1 MRSIKLIIAAF
12 ILCLWQLVTAH
23 SELSASTTVPVDS
36 TITALPS
43 LATTAAPELE
53 LRAGANT
60 CGYIQGNVSQ
70 PLTCQDTCGFIR
82 MSWSGNGHA
91 GCCGSNGCQIY
102 TTCLENTSTDDELAR
117 ICTGSKS
124 ACITYTWSTQSY
136 VYYSCA
142 ESRTTIPVSMDT
154 STGTRPPT
162 SVTSG
167 YPSTARSTRTS
178 DGTGA
183 PQPTS
188 SGNDNSPG
196 LGLESDLGAQ
206 ERMKAAVGSAIL
218 GGVLLGSFLLFG
230 CFFNPPGSDGANEE
244 HQASPPPGEN
254 AGLLGSGQEMHT
266 PVSTVSHSTVSE
278 GRFYGQQP
286 IYLGSGQEMHTP
298 VATKPEA
305 RFYQQ
310 QPIIYSPQV
319 EYA

>member
-1 MRSIKLIIAAF
+1 
-12 ILCLWQLVTAH
+12 
-23 SELSASTTVPVDS
+23 
-36 TITALPS
+36 
-43 LATTAAPELE
+43 
-53 LRAGANT
+53 
-60 CGYIQGNVSQ
+60 
-70 PLTCQDTCGFIR
+70 

-91 GCCGSNGCQIY
+91 GCCGSGGCQIY
-102 TTCLENTSTDDELAR
+102 TTCLENTSTNDELAR
-117 ICTGSKS
+117 IC
-124 ACITYTWSTQSY
+124 
-136 VYYSCA
+136 CA

-162 SVTSG
+162 SATSG
-167 YPSTARSTRTS
+167 NPSTARSTRTS

-188 SGNDNSPG
+188 SGNDNTPG

-244 HQASPPPGEN
+244 NQPSPPPGEN
-254 AGLLGSGQEMHT
+254 AGLLGGGQEMHT
-266 PVSTVSHSTVSE
+266 PVSTVSHSTVSD
-278 GRFYGQQP
+278 GIFYGQQP
-286 IYLGSGQEMHTP
+286 ILVGRGQEMHSP
-298 VATKPEA
+298 VASKAEA

-319 EYA
+319 DYA

>member
-1 MRSIKLIIAAF
+1 
-12 ILCLWQLVTAH
+12 
-23 SELSASTTVPVDS
+23 
-36 TITALPS
+36 
-43 LATTAAPELE
+43 
-53 LRAGANT
+53 
-60 CGYIQGNVSQ
+60 
-70 PLTCQDTCGFIR
+70 
-82 MSWSGNGHA
+82 MSWIGNGYA

-102 TTCLENTSTDDELAR
+102 TTCLENTSTSDDLAR

-124 ACITYTWSTQSY
+124 ACVTYTWSPQSY
-136 VYYSCA
+136 VYYTCA

-154 STGTRPPT
+154 ITGTRPPESGT
-162 SVTSG
+162 ST
-167 YPSTARSTRTS
+167 YSTARSTRS

-188 SGNDNSPG
+188 SGDGSPG

-244 HQASPPPGEN
+244 NENQPSPPPSEN

-266 PVSTVSHSTVSE
+266 PVSTVSPSTVSE
-278 GRFYGQQP
+278 GIFYGQQP

-298 VATKPEA
+298 MATKPEA

-310 QPIIYSPQV
+310 QPVVYSPQR